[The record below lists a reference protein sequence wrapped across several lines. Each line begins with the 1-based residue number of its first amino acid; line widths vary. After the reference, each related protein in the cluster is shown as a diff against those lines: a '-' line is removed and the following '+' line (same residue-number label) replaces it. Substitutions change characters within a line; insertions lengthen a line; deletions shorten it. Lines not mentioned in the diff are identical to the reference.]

1 MRIRFDKVNGL
12 IIIFDGTRYLVLFGG
27 KKYNLPFISNRFRHL
42 IELKD
47 RITDIIFHSYTKIK
61 VDSYDF
67 LLLEKYWLFIML

>member
-27 KKYNLPFISNRFRHL
+27 KKYNLSFISNRFRHL